1 VPDYH
6 RYLLSISSLVLTSS
20 NAGAVPTAGSIPEIG
35 NVLPG
40 PPTAARTFSTRED
53 LALLAEVYDNDDRHS
68 HSIYVTATLK
78 AEGGSVSVF
87 SNEETRSSRELGG
100 KRGGYGYTTR
110 IPLNGLAP
118 GLYVLKVEAKSSL
131 RDVDTVSR
139 EIQIRI
145 AD

>member
-1 VPDYH
+1 M
-6 RYLLSISSLVLTSS
+6 
-20 NAGAVPTAGSIPEIG
+20 
-35 NVLPG
+35 LPG
-40 PPTAARTFSTRED
+40 PPTSVRTFGVHEE
-53 LALLAEVYDNDDRHS
+53 LAVLAEVYDNDTRHS

-78 AEGGSVSVF
+78 AEGGSVAVF

-110 IPLNGLAP
+110 IPLKGLAP

-131 RDVDTVSR
+131 RDVDSVSR